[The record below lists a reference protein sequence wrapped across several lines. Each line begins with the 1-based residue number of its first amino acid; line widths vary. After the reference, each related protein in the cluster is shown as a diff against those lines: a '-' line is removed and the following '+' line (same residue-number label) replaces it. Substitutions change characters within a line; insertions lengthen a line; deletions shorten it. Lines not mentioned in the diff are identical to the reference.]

1 MLRGLLAACLLL
13 CSSLTWAQRDVPTD
27 MSVAVLKEVELPYVK
42 LSSGGFSWTKLLT
55 LGLVDGNAHR
65 FQLSRFVRIRDEND
79 RFIVLGRLNAQVGK
93 PLAVKQDGAGVIRE
107 IWVLTEGE
115 VQNFA
120 ERVQNQ
126 AQ

>member
-65 FQLSRFVRIRDEND
+65 FQLSRFVRIRNEND